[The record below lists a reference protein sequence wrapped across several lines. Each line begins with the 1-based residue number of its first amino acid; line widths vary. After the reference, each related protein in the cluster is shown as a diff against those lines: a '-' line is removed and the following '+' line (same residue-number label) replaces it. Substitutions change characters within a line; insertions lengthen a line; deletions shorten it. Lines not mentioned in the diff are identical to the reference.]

1 MSTLARFRTLI
12 GDDTTPA
19 GEQQFGNTEILNFLN
34 QAAEYVEDDLSVS
47 VGSVGTG
54 TVLAA
59 PYRSIVIVRAQMFVV
74 KAKLIDMDQ
83 SMRFGSMDTDIDRR
97 QAGTALQLLM
107 GDLRK
112 EYDKLKASFG
122 NNASVATA
130 AGEDTEFAF

>member
-54 TVLAA
+54 PVLAA

-97 QAGTALQLLM
+97 QA
-107 GDLRK
+107 
-112 EYDKLKASFG
+112 
-122 NNASVATA
+122 
-130 AGEDTEFAF
+130 